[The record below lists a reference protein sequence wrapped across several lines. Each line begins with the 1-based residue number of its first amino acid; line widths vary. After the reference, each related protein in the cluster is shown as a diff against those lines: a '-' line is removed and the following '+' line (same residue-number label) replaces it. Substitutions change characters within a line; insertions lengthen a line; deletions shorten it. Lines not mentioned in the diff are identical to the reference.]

1 VKTLVIGRSPFA
13 DIVIADPTLAPH
25 HAELVLTGDG
35 RLYLTDCASP
45 GGSRRGRT
53 GADGSTV
60 WEPIRQDF
68 VEPDEALR
76 LGQHLCTA
84 AALIKAARG
93 DGADA
98 GVAASGGSD
107 RGEGGEGPRRGL
119 RGRLERDPQTGEVV
133 RRRP

>member
-1 VKTLVIGRSPFA
+1 MKTLVIGRSPFA
-13 DIVIADPTLAPH
+13 DVVIADPTVAPH

-45 GGSRRGRT
+45 GGSRRGRAGDG
-53 GADGSTV
+53 GAIV
-60 WEPIRQDF
+60 WEAIRQDF

-76 LGQHLCTA
+76 LGQHPCTA
-84 AALIKAARG
+84 AALIKAAHG
-93 DGADA
+93 DGAGA
-98 GVAASGGSD
+98 GAAGGGSE
-107 RGEGGEGPRRGL
+107 RGDGGEGPRRGL

>member
-1 VKTLVIGRSPFA
+1 MKTLVIGRSPFA
-13 DIVIADPTLAPH
+13 DIVIADPTVAPH

-53 GADGSTV
+53 GDDGATV
-60 WEPIRQDF
+60 WEAIRQDF
-68 VEPDEALR
+68 VEPDEPLR
-76 LGQHLCTA
+76 LGQHPCTA
-84 AALIKAARG
+84 AALITAARG
-93 DGADA
+93 EGAVA
-98 GVAASGGSD
+98 GVAVGGGTD
-107 RGEGGEGPRRGL
+107 RGEGAEAPRRGL